1 MASPKYKV
9 LIVEDDPM
17 VAMINEQYV
26 CKNPDFAVVKSCRN
40 GQEAID
46 FLTGSA
52 PGGATQSAPGA
63 LGSSAPCAPGAPD
76 TAPASAPASAELSSG
91 KTPDLIIMD
100 VFMPYMNGIETL
112 KKIREL
118 KISSEVIMVTA
129 ANDTA
134 TLEETMHLGVLDFLI
149 KPFAYE
155 RFQVALE
162 KFAAKAQT
170 LRTTPSVI
178 DQSYVDSLISSA
190 SATSLSA
197 NGAARPGTPGVP
209 ASAVAADLPKGIQQK
224 TLELILNYFKNHS
237 GWLPGDKVAEDV
249 GLSSVTI
256 RHYMS
261 YLVECG
267 DIRAD
272 INYSTGGRPSMLYSI
287 KS

>member
-1 MASPKYKV
+1 MTSPKYKV

-46 FLTGSA
+46 FLTGTT
-52 PGGATQSAPGA
+52 PGGATQPAPGA
-63 LGSSAPCAPGAPD
+63 LSSSVPGAPGALD
-76 TAPASAPASAELSSG
+76 TAPASAPASAEPSPG
-91 KTPDLIIMD
+91 NTPDLIIMD

-178 DQSYVDSLISSA
+178 DQSYVDNLISSA

-197 NGAARPGTPGVP
+197 NGAARPGTPGAP
-209 ASAVAADLPKGIQQK
+209 ASAAAADLPKGIQQK

-249 GLSSVTI
+249 GLSCVTI

-261 YLVECG
+261 YLVERG